1 MGIEGPVARIVEDE
15 DSVNLDSVIIRPR
28 AVFSVRESAV
38 GYRASVGLVVL
49 WGSEGPEGWEGGYEV
64 CGCEDVCEAVAVE
77 TELLV

>member
-1 MGIEGPVARIVEDE
+1 MGVEGPVARIVEDE
-15 DSVNLDSVIIRPR
+15 DGVDLDSVIIRPR
-28 AVFSVRESAV
+28 VVFSVRQSAV

-49 WGSEGPEGWEGGYEV
+49 WGSEGPESWEGGYEV

>member
-1 MGIEGPVARIVEDE
+1 MGVEGPVARIVEDE
-15 DSVNLDSVIIRPR
+15 DGVDLDSVIIRPW

-77 TELLV
+77 IELLV